1 MTIGV
6 LNIMLE
12 IPSAFSLKE
21 KRKVLNSLKA
31 KLKSKFNISVAEIGA
46 KDIWNRAEIGIA
58 LISDDTSFCNE
69 QLGKVID
76 FVNNQHDM
84 VVLDINQ
91 EIL

>member
-6 LNIMLE
+6 LNILLE

-21 KRKVLNSLKA
+21 KRRVLNSLKA

-46 KDIWNRAEIGIA
+46 KDIWNKAEIGVA
-58 LISDDTSFCNE
+58 VISDDTSFCNE

-76 FVNNQHDM
+76 FVNNQHDV

>member
-6 LNIMLE
+6 LNILLE

-21 KRKVLNSLKA
+21 KRRVLNSLKA

-46 KDIWNRAEIGIA
+46 KDIWNRAEIGVA

-76 FVNNQHDM
+76 FVNNQHDV

>member
-6 LNIMLE
+6 LNILLE

-21 KRKVLNSLKA
+21 KRRVLNSLKA

-46 KDIWNRAEIGIA
+46 KDIWNKAEIGVA

-76 FVNNQHDM
+76 FVNNQHDV